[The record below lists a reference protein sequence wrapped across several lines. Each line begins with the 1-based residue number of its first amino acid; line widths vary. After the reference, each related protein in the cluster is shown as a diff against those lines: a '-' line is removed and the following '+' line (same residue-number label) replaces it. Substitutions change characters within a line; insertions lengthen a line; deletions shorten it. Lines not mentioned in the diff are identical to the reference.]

1 MKKPKVDETE
11 YLLRSP
17 RNAERLLQA
26 MEDSKRGGGKPESVE
41 EFRKELALERLPEPN
56 QN

>member
-1 MKKPKVDETE
+1 MKKPKMDETE

-26 MEDSKRGGGKPESVE
+26 MEDSKRGEGKPQSVE
-41 EFRKELALERLPEPN
+41 ELRKELGLERRPAD
-56 QN
+56 Q